1 MTQSVS
7 ETAAGRPQGRA
18 GRRASSRRS
27 EPSEQRRG
35 LSRRKL
41 TILQVL
47 TVLALLG
54 AWEFVGTALGASF
67 WVSRPTDIASTLRS
81 WVVAGTLFT
90 DLGVTLGEA
99 LAGFVIG
106 AVLGS
111 IVGFALGW
119 ARTIGDVLEPLIL
132 SLYTLP
138 KIALA
143 PLFVLWFGIGAT
155 TKVMF
160 AALLVFFLTF
170 FTTFQGTRNVDM
182 ELVENAR
189 VMGAST
195 IDTWRKI
202 AIPYSAIW
210 MFTGLRIALPYAIIG
225 AVVGEFIASQAG
237 IGFRIQRSA
246 EIYNTAGV
254 FAGLLLLMVVAMVAL
269 HLLNLIERYV
279 MRWREPQGHIG
290 VTDTA

>member
-1 MTQSVS
+1 MAQSAPADVAQRDGVS
-7 ETAAGRPQGRA
+7 SSQRL
-18 GRRASSRRS
+18 RRARSRPL
-27 EPSEQRRG
+27 EPKSG
-35 LSRRKL
+35 LSRRNL
-41 TILQVL
+41 TILQAAA
-47 TVLALLG
+47 VLALLA
-54 AWEFVGTALGASF
+54 AWQFVGTVLGASF
-67 WVSRPTDIASTLRS
+67 WVSQPSDIASTLGS
-81 WVVAGTLFT
+81 WAVAGTLIR

-99 LAGFVIG
+99 LVGFVIG
-106 AVLGS
+106 ALLGS

-119 ARTIGDVLEPLIL
+119 TRPVGDVLEPLIL
-132 SLYTLP
+132 SFYTLP

-189 VMGAST
+189 VMGASRV
-195 IDTWRKI
+195 DTWRKI

-246 EIYNTAGV
+246 ELYDTSGV
-254 FAGLLLLMVVAMVAL
+254 FAGLILLMVIAMLAL
-269 HLLNLIERYV
+269 HVLNLVERHV
-279 MRWREPQGHIG
+279 LRWREPEGHNAF
-290 VTDTA
+290 TETT